1 MSEVGRN
8 TILDDDVFLK
18 IKKLALEGKN
28 LKEMAELSGICEDT
42 LYNWHAKNYLNFYD
56 KVEGWRR
63 DRKLMLANRNIEA
76 ILQLDT
82 NDKDFV
88 KTVSDMSK
96 FVAETLDKKNYS
108 KRNELTGADG
118 KDLQPVLVKFIDD
131 STQNNNNTEGVSEV
145 I

>member
-1 MSEVGRN
+1 
-8 TILDDDVFLK
+8 
-18 IKKLALEGKN
+18 
-28 LKEMAELSGICEDT
+28 
-42 LYNWHAKNYLNFYD
+42 
-56 KVEGWRR
+56 
-63 DRKLMLANRNIEA
+63 MLANRNIEA

-108 KRNELTGADG
+108 KRTENTGADG
-118 KDLQPVLVKFIDD
+118 KDLIPVLVKFIDGNED
-131 STQNNNNTEGVSEV
+131 NNNSKGVSET

>member
-1 MSEVGRN
+1 MAEAGRPTELTDEV
-8 TILDDDVFLK
+8 
-18 IKKLALEGKN
+18 LALIKAGILEGRT
-28 LKEMAELSGICEDT
+28 LKEIASINDLSEHT
-42 LYNWHAKNYLNFYD
+42 LYHWHSDNYAKLYD
-56 KVEGWRR
+56 KVEGWKR
-63 DRKLMLANRNIEA
+63 DRKLNLANRNIEA

-108 KRNELTGADG
+108 KRTENTGADG
-118 KDLQPVLVKFIDD
+118 KDLIPVLVKFIDGNE
-131 STQNNNNTEGVSEV
+131 NNNNPEGVSET

>member
-1 MSEVGRN
+1 MAEAGRPTELTDEV
-8 TILDDDVFLK
+8 
-18 IKKLALEGKN
+18 LALIKAGILEGRT
-28 LKEMAELSGICEDT
+28 LKEIANINDLSEHT
-42 LYNWHAKNYLNFYD
+42 LYHWHSDNYAKLYD
-56 KVEGWRR
+56 KVEGWKR
-63 DRKLMLANRNIEA
+63 DRKLNLANRNIEA

-108 KRNELTGADG
+108 KRTENTGADG
-118 KDLQPVLVKFIDD
+118 KDLMPVLVKFIDGNED
-131 STQNNNNTEGVSEV
+131 NNNSKGVSET

>member
-1 MSEVGRN
+1 MADVGRP
-8 TILDDDVFLK
+8 TDLTDELLVEIKQLILD
-18 IKKLALEGKN
+18 GKN
-28 LKEMAELSGICEDT
+28 LKEIARIKEMPEVTI
-42 LYNWHAKNYLNFYD
+42 YKWHENNYLNFYD

-108 KRNELTGADG
+108 KRTENTGADG
-118 KDLQPVLVKFIDD
+118 KDLIPVLVKFIDSNED
-131 STQNNNNTEGVSEV
+131 DNNSKGVSET

>member
-1 MSEVGRN
+1 MADVGRP
-8 TILDDDVFLK
+8 TDLTDELLVEIKQLILD
-18 IKKLALEGKN
+18 GKN
-28 LKEMAELSGICEDT
+28 LKEIARIKEMPEVTI
-42 LYNWHAKNYLNFYD
+42 YKWHENNYLNFYD

-63 DRKLMLANRNIEA
+63 DRKLMLANENIVK

-108 KRNELTGADG
+108 KRTENTGADG
-118 KDLQPVLVKFIDD
+118 KDLIPVLVKFIDSNED
-131 STQNNNNTEGVSEV
+131 DNNSKGVSET

>member
-1 MSEVGRN
+1 MAEAGRPTELTDEV
-8 TILDDDVFLK
+8 
-18 IKKLALEGKN
+18 LALIKAGILEGRT
-28 LKEMAELSGICEDT
+28 LKEIASINDLSEHT
-42 LYNWHAKNYLNFYD
+42 LYHWHSDNYAKLYD
-56 KVEGWRR
+56 KVEGWKR
-63 DRKLMLANRNIEA
+63 DRKLNLANRNIEA

-108 KRNELTGADG
+108 KRTENTGADG
-118 KDLQPVLVKFIDD
+118 KDLIPVLVKFIDGNED
-131 STQNNNNTEGVSEV
+131 NNNSKGVSET

>member
-1 MSEVGRN
+1 MADVGRP
-8 TILDDDVFLK
+8 TDLTDELLVEIKQLILD
-18 IKKLALEGKN
+18 GKN
-28 LKEMAELSGICEDT
+28 LKEIARIKEMPEVTI
-42 LYNWHAKNYLNFYD
+42 YKWHENNYLNFYD

-108 KRNELTGADG
+108 KRTENTGADG
-118 KDLQPVLVKFIDD
+118 KDLIPVLVKFIDSNED
-131 STQNNNNTEGVSEV
+131 NNNPKGVSET

>member
-1 MSEVGRN
+1 MAEAGRPTELTDEV
-8 TILDDDVFLK
+8 
-18 IKKLALEGKN
+18 LALIKAGILEGRT
-28 LKEMAELSGICEDT
+28 LKEIANINDLSEHT
-42 LYNWHAKNYLNFYD
+42 LYHWHSDNYAKLYD
-56 KVEGWRR
+56 KVEGWKR
-63 DRKLMLANRNIEA
+63 DRKLNLANRNIEA

-108 KRNELTGADG
+108 KRTENTGADG
-118 KDLQPVLVKFIDD
+118 KDLIPVLVKFIDGNED
-131 STQNNNNTEGVSEV
+131 NNNSKGVSET

>member
-1 MSEVGRN
+1 MAEAGRPTELTDEV
-8 TILDDDVFLK
+8 
-18 IKKLALEGKN
+18 LALIKAGILEGRT
-28 LKEMAELSGICEDT
+28 LKEIASINDLSEHT
-42 LYNWHAKNYLNFYD
+42 LYHWHSDNYAKLYD
-56 KVEGWRR
+56 KVEGWKR
-63 DRKLMLANRNIEA
+63 DRKLNLANRNIEA

-108 KRNELTGADG
+108 KRTENTGADG
-118 KDLQPVLVKFIDD
+118 KDLIPVLVKFIDGNED
-131 STQNNNNTEGVSEV
+131 NNNPEGVSET

>member
-1 MSEVGRN
+1 MADVGRPSDL
-8 TILDDDVFLK
+8 TDELLIEIKQLTLD
-18 IKKLALEGKN
+18 GKN
-28 LKEMAELSGICEDT
+28 LKEIASIKEIPEVT
-42 LYNWHAKNYLNFYD
+42 IYKWHEKNYLNFYD

-108 KRNELTGADG
+108 KRTENTGADG
-118 KDLQPVLVKFIDD
+118 KDLIPVLVKFIDGNED
-131 STQNNNNTEGVSEV
+131 NNNSKGVSET